1 MHSIS
6 MGILK
11 DLLESEATAPAAPKA
26 QPRNPVDHWTT
37 PILLER
43 AAYLAKLAKYGD
55 GSAKETLR
63 EFTQHCVML
72 SFRGRDSD
80 AEVQEH
86 FTNIFVVLDGV
97 ATLVTGGTVKGAT
110 KIGSGEIR
118 GSSIEGGT
126 QQKIR
131 KGDVV
136 HIPAGQPHQMLV
148 GGEKTVTCLVLK
160 VQETLQ
166 DGSVQ
171 LRPGS

>member
-11 DLLESEATAPAAPKA
+11 DLLEGEGIAPATPRA

-43 AAYLAKLAKYGD
+43 AAYLAKLAKYGE
-55 GSAKETLR
+55 GSATETLR

-72 SFRGRDSD
+72 SFRGRNGD
-80 AEVQEH
+80 AEVHEH
-86 FTNIFVVLDGV
+86 AASIFVVLDGV
-97 ATLVTGGTVKGAT
+97 ATLVTGGTVKAAT
-110 KIGSGEIR
+110 KIGQGEIR

-126 QQKIR
+126 QQKVR

-136 HIPAGQPHQMLV
+136 HIPAGQPHQTVV
-148 GGEKTVTCLVLK
+148 GGEKTVTYLVLK

-166 DGSVQ
+166 DGTVQ
-171 LRPGS
+171 VRPAP

>member
-1 MHSIS
+1 

-11 DLLESEATAPAAPKA
+11 DLLEGEAIAPAAPRA

-55 GSAKETLR
+55 GSATETLR
-63 EFTQHCVML
+63 EFNQHCVML

-80 AEVQEH
+80 AEVHEH
-86 FTNIFVVLDGV
+86 AASIFVVLDGV
-97 ATLVTGGTVKGAT
+97 ATLVTGGTVKAAT
-110 KIGSGEIR
+110 KIGQGEIR

-126 QQKIR
+126 QQKVR

-136 HIPAGQPHQMLV
+136 NIPAGQPHQMLV
-148 GGEKTVTCLVLK
+148 GGEKTVTYLVLK

-166 DGSVQ
+166 DGTVQ
-171 LRPGS
+171 VRPAP